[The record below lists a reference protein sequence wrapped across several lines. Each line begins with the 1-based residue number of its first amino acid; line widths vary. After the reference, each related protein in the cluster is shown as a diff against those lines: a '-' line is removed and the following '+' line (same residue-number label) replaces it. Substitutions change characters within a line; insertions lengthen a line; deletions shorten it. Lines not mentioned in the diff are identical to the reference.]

1 MYLNGVRAMQMLK
14 QSQMAFSGVDYGN
27 GKGGNYESV
36 IALSETFACP
46 PLVSMPHCVLAH
58 DVKELT

>member
-14 QSQMAFSGVDYGN
+14 QSQMAFSGVDYWN

-46 PLVSMPHCVLAH
+46 PLVFMPHCVC
-58 DVKELT
+58 